1 MQICGA
7 INPCDRGGTVRIFIT
22 IKKTIQEQEIEEIH
36 NILIHYLQTPRTSK
50 SYTYK
55 DG

>member
-7 INPCDRGGTVRIFIT
+7 INPCDRGSTIRIFIAV
-22 IKKTIQEQEIEEIH
+22 KKTIQEQELVEIH
-36 NILIHYLQTPRTSK
+36 IILIRYFQTPRISK
-50 SYTYK
+50 SYTNK